1 MKRRVGLAQAILG
14 NPPVLIV
21 DEPTVGVDPEE
32 RIKIRKLLNEY
43 AEKNTVLFSTHI
55 IEDIEYI
62 CDKLA
67 ILDNETTILWQHRRF
82 VKVSARENL

>member
-32 RIKIRKLLNEY
+32 RIKY
-43 AEKNTVLFSTHI
+43 
-55 IEDIEYI
+55 
-62 CDKLA
+62 
-67 ILDNETTILWQHRRF
+67 
-82 VKVSARENL
+82 ENC

>member
-55 IEDIEYI
+55 IEDIEYSLPNKGEI
-62 CDKLA
+62 NTLCKRKNIRLYLA
-67 ILDNETTILWQHRRF
+67 
-82 VKVSARENL
+82 

>member
-1 MKRRVGLAQAILG
+1 MIMSIILSGGMKRRVGLAQAILG

-55 IEDIEYI
+55 IEY
-62 CDKLA
+62 LP
-67 ILDNETTILWQHRRF
+67 F
-82 VKVSARENL
+82 